1 METFL
6 IVLMALG
13 LYVVLPLIVAA
24 VVVGAIVWRAKT
36 RVKRTEETATG
47 AETRELVH
55 HTAKR

>member
-1 METFL
+1 MEAFL
-6 IVLMALG
+6 TVLMALG

-24 VVVGAIVWRAKT
+24 VVVGAVVWRAKM
-36 RVKRTEETATG
+36 RIKRTEETAAG